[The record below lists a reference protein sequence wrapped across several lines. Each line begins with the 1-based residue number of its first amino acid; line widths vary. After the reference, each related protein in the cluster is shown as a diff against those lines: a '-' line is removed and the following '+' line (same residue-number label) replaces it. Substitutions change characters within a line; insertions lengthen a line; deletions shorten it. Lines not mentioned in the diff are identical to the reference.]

1 MTFIIFVIV
10 INLMAIKLTAIKNK
24 ACSMKFYDRKKE
36 IEINPTAFNRFNK
49 TALIGEVKRNLRNIS
64 ISVLEN
70 VLEKK
75 SETLHKELND
85 YKITF
90 KGLSLKDM

>member
-1 MTFIIFVIV
+1 MTFTIFVIV
-10 INLMAIKLTAIKNK
+10 INLMVIQLTAIKNK

-36 IEINPTAFNRFNK
+36 ITKNPTALNRFNK
-49 TALIGEVKRNLRNIS
+49 TALIGEVKRNPRKIS
-64 ISVLEN
+64 IS

>member
-10 INLMAIKLTAIKNK
+10 INLMVIQLTAIKNK
-24 ACSMKFYDRKKE
+24 ACSMKIYDRKKE
-36 IEINPTAFNRFNK
+36 IVIAPTALNRFNK
-49 TALIGEVKRNLRNIS
+49 TALIREVKRNPRKIS

>member
-10 INLMAIKLTAIKNK
+10 ISLMAIKLAAIKNK
-24 ACSMKFYDRKKE
+24 ACSMQFYDRKTE
-36 IEINPTAFNRFNK
+36 IAIALTVLNRFNK
-49 TALIGEVKRNLRNIS
+49 TALIGEVKRNPIRTS
-64 ISVLEN
+64 IFVLGN

-90 KGLSLKDM
+90 KGLSLEDM

>member
-36 IEINPTAFNRFNK
+36 ITIDPTTLNRFSK

-64 ISVLEN
+64 IS

-90 KGLSLKDM
+90 KGLSLEDM

>member
-36 IEINPTAFNRFNK
+36 ITIAPTSFNQFNK
-49 TALIGEVKRNLRNIS
+49 TALIGEVRRNLRNIS
-64 ISVLEN
+64 IS

-90 KGLSLKDM
+90 KGLSLEDM

>member
-10 INLMAIKLTAIKNK
+10 INLMVIQLTAIKNK
-24 ACSMKFYDRKKE
+24 ACSMKIYDRKKE
-36 IEINPTAFNRFNK
+36 IAIAPTALNRFSK
-49 TALIGEVKRNLRNIS
+49 TALIREVKRNPKKIS

-90 KGLSLKDM
+90 KGLSLKDI

>member
-10 INLMAIKLTAIKNK
+10 INLMVIQLTAIKNK
-24 ACSMKFYDRKKE
+24 ACIMKFYDRKKE
-36 IEINPTAFNRFNK
+36 IEINPTALNRFNK
-49 TALIGEVKRNLRNIS
+49 TALIGDVKSPPKNIS
-64 ISVLEN
+64 IS

>member
-10 INLMAIKLTAIKNK
+10 INLMANKLSAIKNK
-24 ACSMKFYDRKKE
+24 ACNMKFYDRKKE
-36 IEINPTAFNRFNK
+36 IEINPTALNRFNK
-49 TALIGEVKRNLRNIS
+49 TALIGEVKRNPQNIS

-90 KGLSLKDM
+90 KGLSLEDM

>member
-1 MTFIIFVIV
+1 MTFIIFVII
-10 INLMAIKLTAIKNK
+10 INLMAIQLTIIKNK
-24 ACSMKFYDRKKE
+24 ACNMKFYDRNKD
-36 IEINPTAFNRFNK
+36 IAIAPTALNRFNK
-49 TALIGEVKRNLRNIS
+49 TSLIGEVKRNPRKTS
-64 ISVLEN
+64 IS

>member
-1 MTFIIFVIV
+1 MTFIIFVII
-10 INLMAIKLTAIKNK
+10 INLMAIQLTTIKNK
-24 ACSMKFYDRKKE
+24 ACNMKFYDRKKD
-36 IEINPTAFNRFNK
+36 IAISPTALNRFNK
-49 TALIGEVKRNLRNIS
+49 TSLIGEVKRNPRKTS
-64 ISVLEN
+64 IS

-90 KGLSLKDM
+90 KELSLKDM

>member
-1 MTFIIFVIV
+1 
-10 INLMAIKLTAIKNK
+10 
-24 ACSMKFYDRKKE
+24 
-36 IEINPTAFNRFNK
+36 
-49 TALIGEVKRNLRNIS
+49 
-64 ISVLEN
+64 VLGN

-90 KGLSLKDM
+90 KGLSLEDM

>member
-36 IEINPTAFNRFNK
+36 IAIDPTTLNRFSK

-64 ISVLEN
+64 IS

-90 KGLSLKDM
+90 KGLSLEDM

>member
-1 MTFIIFVIV
+1 MSKIYP
-10 INLMAIKLTAIKNK
+10 N
-24 ACSMKFYDRKKE
+24 MKFYDRKKE
-36 IEINPTAFNRFNK
+36 IAIDPTALNRFNK
-49 TALIGEVKRNLRNIS
+49 TALIGKVKRNPRKIS
-64 ISVLEN
+64 IS

-90 KGLSLKDM
+90 KGLSLEDM

>member
-10 INLMAIKLTAIKNK
+10 INLMVIQLTAIKNK

-36 IEINPTAFNRFNK
+36 IVIAPTALNRFNK

-64 ISVLEN
+64 IS

>member
-1 MTFIIFVIV
+1 MQ
-10 INLMAIKLTAIKNK
+10 
-24 ACSMKFYDRKKE
+24 FYDRKTE
-36 IEINPTAFNRFNK
+36 IAIALTALNQFNK
-49 TALIGEVKRNLRNIS
+49 TALIGEVKRNPIKTN
-64 ISVLEN
+64 ISVLGN

-90 KGLSLKDM
+90 KGLSLEDM

>member
-24 ACSMKFYDRKKE
+24 ACIMKFYDRKKE
-36 IEINPTAFNRFNK
+36 IEINPTALNRFNK
-49 TALIGEVKRNLRNIS
+49 IALIGEVKRNPRKIS
-64 ISVLEN
+64 IS

>member
-1 MTFIIFVIV
+1 
-10 INLMAIKLTAIKNK
+10 
-24 ACSMKFYDRKKE
+24 MKIYDRKKE
-36 IEINPTAFNRFNK
+36 IAIAPTALNRFSK
-49 TALIGEVKRNLRNIS
+49 TALIREVKRNPKKIS

>member
-24 ACSMKFYDRKKE
+24 ACIMKFYDRKKE
-36 IEINPTAFNRFNK
+36 IAINPTALNRFNK
-49 TALIGEVKRNLRNIS
+49 TALIGEVKRNPRNIS
-64 ISVLEN
+64 IS

>member
-24 ACSMKFYDRKKE
+24 ACIMKFYDRKKE
-36 IEINPTAFNRFNK
+36 IAINPTALNRFNK
-49 TALIGEVKRNLRNIS
+49 TALIGEVKRNPRKIS
-64 ISVLEN
+64 IS